1 MNGKRVS
8 FAVIIAAICCFSALF
23 AGVAS
28 SASPSAPRRAPLPDE
43 GTSSFFELIFDKEDA
58 GSFIASGR
66 TFVVTPE
73 TAFLDREGETKA
85 LSSIRHGS
93 IVRVKYRQE
102 KSTDPMTA
110 VEVLVAKEPRQ

>member
-1 MNGKRVS
+1 MKGKRVS

-28 SASPSAPRRAPLPDE
+28 SASQREPRRAPFPDE
-43 GTSSFFELIFDKEDA
+43 GTSSFFELIFEKEDA
-58 GSFIASGR
+58 GGFTASGR
-66 TFVVTPE
+66 LFAVTPE
-73 TAFLDREGETKA
+73 TVFLDSKGATRT
-85 LSSIRHGS
+85 LSSIRQKS

-110 VEVLVAKEPRQ
+110 VEVLVAKEPRE